1 MAVVLT
7 NLLASISIEFSL
19 IKELSMKKLH
29 FTALLTL
36 LAISM
41 GLLGLS
47 ILLMGHH
54 QHITLT
60 TNFFGISDLLPGS
73 VFNGLAGTAIIIA
86 ALLSVLAINRI
97 DLRAKLGLFISLLSV
112 IALLPLL
119 GSSMW
124 IESLG
129 GFPAIGSGQGVI
141 KYFALLSIGIFLA
154 KPYLAYRNAI
164 WLNAF
169 PVILVLLWIG
179 GMKFTLL
186 EAKGIEDL
194 VSSSPLMSW
203 MYNFW
208 DIQTTSNLIGIY
220 DIIALSLIILAVFKQ
235 QLLLPAVLMSG
246 AVFVVTQTFFLSWSA
261 ALSSETLLSTGGH
274 FLIKDLWFIANLLI
288 FTTLI
293 RSNKQAS

>member
-1 MAVVLT
+1 
-7 NLLASISIEFSL
+7 
-19 IKELSMKKLH
+19 MKKLH

-36 LAISM
+36 LAISL
-41 GLLGLS
+41 GLLGSS

-54 QHITLT
+54 RQIALATD
-60 TNFFGISDLLPGS
+60 FFAISKLLPDV
-73 VFNGLAGTAIIIA
+73 VFNQVAGLAFIA
-86 ALLSVLAINRI
+86 AAALSVLAIKHI
-97 DLRAKLGLFISLLSV
+97 ELRAKLGAFIIGLSI

-141 KYFALLSIGIFLA
+141 KYFALLSIGIFLT
-154 KPYLAYRNAI
+154 KPYLESHKAI

-186 EAKGIEDL
+186 EAKGIEGL
-194 VSSSPLMSW
+194 VSSSPLMAW
-203 MYNFW
+203 MYSFW
-208 DIQTTSNLIGIY
+208 DIQTTSNLIGVY
-220 DIIALSLIILAVFKQ
+220 DILALSLVILAIFQ
-235 QLLLPAVLMSG
+235 QKLLMPAVLMSG
-246 AVFVVTQTFFLSWSA
+246 AVFAVTQTFFLSFSG
-261 ALSSETLLSTGGH
+261 ALSSETLLTTTGH
-274 FLIKDLWFIANLLI
+274 FLIKDLWFIGNLLI

-293 RSNKQAS
+293 RNKSASLA

>member
-1 MAVVLT
+1 
-7 NLLASISIEFSL
+7 
-19 IKELSMKKLH
+19 MKKLH

-36 LAISM
+36 LAISL
-41 GLLGLS
+41 GLLGSS

-54 QHITLT
+54 RQIALATD
-60 TNFFGISDLLPGS
+60 FFAISNLLPDV
-73 VFNGLAGTAIIIA
+73 VFNQVAGLAFIA
-86 ALLSVLAINRI
+86 AAALSVLAIKHI
-97 DLRAKLGLFISLLSV
+97 ELRAKLGALIIGLSI

-141 KYFALLSIGIFLA
+141 KYFALLSIGIFLT
-154 KPYLAYRNAI
+154 KPYLESHKAI

-186 EAKGIEDL
+186 EAKGIEGL
-194 VSSSPLMSW
+194 VSSSPLMAW
-203 MYNFW
+203 MYGFW
-208 DIQTTSNLIGIY
+208 DIQTTSNLIGVY
-220 DIIALSLIILAVFKQ
+220 DILALSLVILAIFQ
-235 QLLLPAVLMSG
+235 QKLLMPAVLMSG
-246 AVFVVTQTFFLSWSA
+246 AVFAVTQTFFLSFSG
-261 ALSSETLLSTGGH
+261 ALSSETLLTTTGH
-274 FLIKDLWFIANLLI
+274 FLIKDLWFIGNLLI

-293 RSNKQAS
+293 RNKSANLA

>member
-1 MAVVLT
+1 
-7 NLLASISIEFSL
+7 
-19 IKELSMKKLH
+19 MKKLH

-36 LAISM
+36 LAISL
-41 GLLGLS
+41 GLLGSS

-54 QHITLT
+54 RQITLAT
-60 TNFFGISDLLPGS
+60 DFFAISNLLPDV
-73 VFNGLAGTAIIIA
+73 VFNQVAGLAFIA
-86 ALLSVLAINRI
+86 AAALSVLAIKHI
-97 DLRAKLGLFISLLSV
+97 ELRAKLGALIIGLSI

-141 KYFALLSIGIFLA
+141 KYFALLSIGIFLT
-154 KPYLAYRNAI
+154 KPYLESHKAI

-186 EAKGIEDL
+186 EAKGIEGL
-194 VSSSPLMSW
+194 VSSSPLMAW
-203 MYNFW
+203 MYSFW
-208 DIQTTSNLIGIY
+208 DIQTTSNLIGVY
-220 DIIALSLIILAVFKQ
+220 DILALSLVILAIFQ
-235 QLLLPAVLMSG
+235 QKLLMPAVLMSG
-246 AVFVVTQTFFLSWSA
+246 AVFAVTQTFFLSFSG
-261 ALSSETLLSTGGH
+261 ALSSETLLTTTGH
-274 FLIKDLWFIANLLI
+274 FLIKDLWFIGNLLI

-293 RSNKQAS
+293 RNKSANLA

>member
-1 MAVVLT
+1 MQSFMPIKFATKLRVL
-7 NLLASISIEFSL
+7 
-19 IKELSMKKLH
+19 MKNIH
-29 FTALLTL
+29 FTPLLIL
-36 LAISM
+36 LSVSM
-41 GLLGLS
+41 GLLGIS

-54 QHITLT
+54 QPILLT
-60 TNFFGISDLLPGS
+60 TDFFGISELLPKMI
-73 VFNGLAGTAIIIA
+73 FNGLAGTAFIIA
-86 ALLSVLAINRI
+86 ALLSMLAINRI
-97 DLRAKLGLFISLLSV
+97 GLRIKLGIFISLLSV

-141 KYFALLSIGIFLA
+141 KYFALLSIGLFLA
-154 KPYLAYRNAI
+154 KPDLESRKVI
-164 WLNAF
+164 LLNAF

-203 MYNFW
+203 MYTFW

-220 DIIALSLIILAVFKQ
+220 DIIAMTLVILAIFKQ

-246 AVFVVTQTFFLSWSA
+246 AIFVVTQTFFLSWPA
-261 ALSSETLLSTGGH
+261 ALSSETLLSSGGH

-288 FTTLI
+288 LTTLI
-293 RSNKQAS
+293 RSNKHSSQY

>member
-1 MAVVLT
+1 MRGILMT
-7 NLLASISIEFSL
+7 
-19 IKELSMKKLH
+19 KLH

-36 LAISM
+36 LSISM

-54 QHITLT
+54 QHIALT
-60 TNFFGISDLLPGS
+60 TDFFGISELLPNI
-73 VFNGLAGTAIIIA
+73 VFNSLAGISFILA
-86 ALLSVLAINRI
+86 ALLSIFAINHT
-97 DLRAKLGLFISLLSV
+97 DLREKLGVFISLLSV
-112 IALLPLL
+112 IALLPLF

-141 KYFALLSIGIFLA
+141 KYFALLSVGI
-154 KPYLAYRNAI
+154 YLARPSLKTRKAI

-179 GMKFTLL
+179 GMKFTMF
-186 EAKGIEDL
+186 EAKGIEGL
-194 VSSSPLMSW
+194 VNSSPLMSW

-220 DIIALSLIILAVFKQ
+220 DIIALTVVILAMFKH
-235 QLLLPAVLMSG
+235 QLLIPAVLMSG
-246 AVFVVTQTFFLSWSA
+246 AVFVVTQTFFLSWPA

-288 FTTLI
+288 LTTLI
-293 RSNKQAS
+293 RSYKNS

>member
-1 MAVVLT
+1 
-7 NLLASISIEFSL
+7 
-19 IKELSMKKLH
+19 MKKLH

-36 LAISM
+36 LAISL
-41 GLLGLS
+41 GLLGSS

-54 QHITLT
+54 RQIALATD
-60 TNFFGISDLLPGS
+60 FFAISNLLPDV
-73 VFNGLAGTAIIIA
+73 VFNQVAGLAFIA
-86 ALLSVLAINRI
+86 AAALSVLAIKHI
-97 DLRAKLGLFISLLSV
+97 ELRAKLGALIIGISI

-141 KYFALLSIGIFLA
+141 KYFALLSIGIFLT
-154 KPYLAYRNAI
+154 KPYLESHKAI

-186 EAKGIEDL
+186 EAKGIEGL
-194 VSSSPLMSW
+194 VSSSPLMAW
-203 MYNFW
+203 MYSFW
-208 DIQTTSNLIGIY
+208 DIQTTSNLIGVY
-220 DIIALSLIILAVFKQ
+220 DILALSLVILAIFQ
-235 QLLLPAVLMSG
+235 QKLLMPAVLMSG
-246 AVFVVTQTFFLSWSA
+246 AVFAVTQTFFLSFSG
-261 ALSSETLLSTGGH
+261 ALSSETLLTTTGH
-274 FLIKDLWFIANLLI
+274 FLIKDLWFIGNLLI

-293 RSNKQAS
+293 RNKSANLA

>member
-1 MAVVLT
+1 
-7 NLLASISIEFSL
+7 
-19 IKELSMKKLH
+19 MKKLH

-36 LAISM
+36 LAISL
-41 GLLGLS
+41 GLLGSS

-54 QHITLT
+54 RQIALATD
-60 TNFFGISDLLPGS
+60 FFAISNLLPDV
-73 VFNGLAGTAIIIA
+73 VFNQVAGLAFIA
-86 ALLSVLAINRI
+86 AAALSVLAIKHI
-97 DLRAKLGLFISLLSV
+97 ELRAKLGALIIGLSI

-141 KYFALLSIGIFLA
+141 KYFALLSIGIFLT
-154 KPYLAYRNAI
+154 KPYLESHKAI

-186 EAKGIEDL
+186 EAKGIEGL
-194 VSSSPLMSW
+194 VSSSPLMAW
-203 MYNFW
+203 MYGFW
-208 DIQTTSNLIGIY
+208 DIQTTSNLIGVY
-220 DIIALSLIILAVFKQ
+220 DILALSLVILAIFQ
-235 QLLLPAVLMSG
+235 QKLLIPAVLMSG
-246 AVFVVTQTFFLSWSA
+246 AVFAVTQSFFLSFSG
-261 ALSSETLLSTGGH
+261 ALSSETLLTTTGH
-274 FLIKDLWFIANLLI
+274 FLIKDLWFIGNLLI

-293 RSNKQAS
+293 RNKSANLA

>member
-1 MAVVLT
+1 
-7 NLLASISIEFSL
+7 
-19 IKELSMKKLH
+19 MKKTH
-29 FTALLTL
+29 FTVLLIL
-36 LAISM
+36 LSISM
-41 GLLGLS
+41 GLLGTS

-54 QHITLT
+54 QHILLT
-60 TNFFGISDLLPGS
+60 TNFFGISELLRKE
-73 VFNGLAGTAIIIA
+73 VFNGVAGIVFIIA
-86 ALLSVLAINRI
+86 ALLSMLAINRI
-97 DLRAKLGLFISLLSV
+97 GLRVKLGLFISLLSI

-141 KYFALLSIGIFLA
+141 KYFALLSIGLFLA
-154 KPYLAYRNAI
+154 KPDFDSRKVILF
-164 WLNAF
+164 NAF

-203 MYNFW
+203 MYNIW
-208 DIQTTSNLIGIY
+208 DLQTTSNLIGIY
-220 DIIALSLIILAVFKQ
+220 DLIAMTLVILAIFKQ
-235 QLLLPAVLMSG
+235 QLLMPAVLMSG
-246 AVFVVTQTFFLSWSA
+246 AVFVVTQTFFLSWPA

-274 FLIKDLWFIANLLI
+274 FLIKDLWFIANLFILTI
-288 FTTLI
+288 LI
-293 RSNKQAS
+293 RSNKHSSQY